1 MDWQLIPIFIA
12 FLAFY
17 ICQLLSMQP
26 SSKSAALKPVTLL
39 ALSAVKATRI
49 EVNQQDEKFLVRKIL

>member
-1 MDWQLIPIFIA
+1 
-12 FLAFY
+12 
-17 ICQLLSMQP
+17 MQP